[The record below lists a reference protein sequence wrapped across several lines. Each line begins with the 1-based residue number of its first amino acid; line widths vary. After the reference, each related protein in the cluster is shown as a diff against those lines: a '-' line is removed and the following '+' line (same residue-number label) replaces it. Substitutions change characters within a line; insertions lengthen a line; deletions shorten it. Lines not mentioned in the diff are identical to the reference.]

1 MIILCRTITRYK
13 GQAAPTKITNQINR
27 MRTRLIGLI
36 CALVMMLGGAESI
49 GSVSA
54 QTSSTIPDAGIDQKL
69 GAQVPLDLAF
79 QDESGNPVRL
89 SDYFGTKP
97 VILTLVY
104 YNCPMLCTQVLN
116 GVTESLS
123 NLRFNIGNE
132 FTVVT
137 VSFDSRETSQLAA
150 AKKQLYVR
158 RYGRSGAAAG
168 WHFLTGDEDSIKRLT
183 DSVGFRYQFDPQTG
197 QFAHASG
204 IMVLTPEGKIARYFY
219 GIRYEPRDLRLG
231 LVEASAEKIGSPVDQ
246 VLLLCYHY
254 DALTGKYSAVTMN
267 FVRIGGA
274 LTLLLV
280 AGAII
285 WMLHGERL
293 KKPAQVDVNSS
304 AT

>member
-1 MIILCRTITRYK
+1 
-13 GQAAPTKITNQINR
+13 
-27 MRTRLIGLI
+27 
-36 CALVMMLGGAESI
+36 
-49 GSVSA
+49 
-54 QTSSTIPDAGIDQKL
+54 
-69 GAQVPLDLAF
+69 
-79 QDESGNPVRL
+79 
-89 SDYFGTKP
+89 
-97 VILTLVY
+97 
-104 YNCPMLCTQVLN
+104 
-116 GVTESLS
+116 
-123 NLRFNIGNE
+123 LR
-132 FTVVT
+132 
-137 VSFDSRETSQLAA
+137 
-150 AKKQLYVR
+150 
-158 RYGRSGAAAG
+158 
-168 WHFLTGDEDSIKRLT
+168 GDEASIKRLT
-183 DSVGFRYQFDPQTG
+183 ESVGFRYQFDPQTG

-280 AGAII
+280 AGAIV

-293 KKPAQVDVNSS
+293 KKPAQVDVNSR